1 MTAVQLTPALRD
13 ALRKRGFFMD
23 GNFTGAALSPDLCI
37 ETPASTNALLGLDY
51 PLRIG
56 AFSHLNGGFIQN
68 ATIGRYCSLA
78 RDVQIG
84 HGRHPVDWLSVSPL
98 QYSPGYRGWQNAAG
112 LPPMPSTSLFKWET
126 HTVVGSDVWLG
137 NGVFVQDGVHIG
149 HGAIVGARSV
159 VTRDVPPY
167 AVVAGNPARLIR
179 MRFPEDIVRRLLATQ
194 WWKYALSD
202 FGAVDY
208 SNIHATLGRIESQL
222 ADGSLRELT
231 PATIDAD
238 MLRAWAPSSRVHVG
252 LDTGMQEK
260 IRSLKNSKKGK
271 TAYILGNGPSL
282 NDLDVRTLLQKE
294 SFWCNRAWEL
304 TRKYPDLH
312 FAPKYYFVA
321 DPQAFDQYPEDIM
334 AVPAGIKFL
343 RADVEQKARIAHA
356 ESLDRQNV
364 ITFPLTESPYMD
376 EGYFSHDPAHAI
388 FRGFTVVLNAAQ
400 FAFYM
405 GYEKV
410 LIGGV
415 DLDYSQPY
423 FFGER
428 SAGDMPVDRAAE
440 SFRVARHFFEQHGRL
455 LAKITAS
462 PKLPLEYVNPANFS
476 TEVTDE

>member
-1 MTAVQLTPALRD
+1 MSMVQLTPALRE
-13 ALRKRGFFMD
+13 ALRKLGFFMD
-23 GNFTGAALSPDLCI
+23 GNFTGAAVSPDLCI
-37 ETPASTNALLGLDY
+37 ETPSSTNALLGLDH

-68 ATIGRYCSLA
+68 ATIGRYCSFA

-98 QYSPGYRGWQNAAG
+98 QYSQGYRGWQHAAG
-112 LPPMPSTSLFKWET
+112 LPPVPSTSPFEWAS
-126 HTVVGSDVWLG
+126 HTTVGSDVWIG

-159 VTRDVPPY
+159 VTRDVAPY

-179 MRFPEDIVRRLLATQ
+179 MRFPPDLVERLLAVE
-194 WWKYALSD
+194 WWRYALSD
-202 FGAVDY
+202 FGTVDF
-208 SNIHATLGRIESQL
+208 SNIHATLEQIESRVAEGTLQPF
-222 ADGSLRELT
+222 A
-231 PATIDAD
+231 PATIDAST
-238 MLRAWAPSSRVHVG
+238 LCAPAPAPRVHVAVHAA
-252 LDTGMQEK
+252 MQEK
-260 IRSLKNSKKGK
+260 IRSLKDSKQGK

-282 NDLDVRTLLQKE
+282 NGLDAKALLQEE
-294 SFWCNRAWEL
+294 SFWCNRAWEI
-304 TRKYPDLH
+304 TRKYPGLR

-321 DPQAFDQYPEDIM
+321 DPQAFDQYPEEIM
-334 AVPAGIKFL
+334 GVHADIKFL
-343 RADVEQKARIAHA
+343 RSDVEQKVRASHPQI
-356 ESLDRQNV
+356 LYRQNV

-388 FRGFTVVLNAAQ
+388 FRGFTVVLNAVQ

-405 GYEKV
+405 GYQKV

-428 SAGDMPVDRAAE
+428 SAGDMPVDRAAA
-440 SFRVARHFFEQHGRL
+440 SFGIARQFFERHGRL
-455 LAKITAS
+455 LAKITPS
-462 PKLPLEYVNPANFS
+462 PNLPLEYLHPES
-476 TEVTDE
+476 YR